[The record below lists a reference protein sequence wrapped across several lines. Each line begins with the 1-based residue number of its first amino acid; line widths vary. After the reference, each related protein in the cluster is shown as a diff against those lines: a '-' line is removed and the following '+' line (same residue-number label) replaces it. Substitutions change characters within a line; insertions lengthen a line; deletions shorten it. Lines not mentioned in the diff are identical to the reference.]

1 MTKSNFNLPTILLL
15 SESEKEFLLEY
26 CSKTWQQ
33 SGEQF
38 TIKELISA
46 LVNDLY
52 KEKLNVG
59 KDEDGLWS
67 LATNLETGEVS
78 SEQEEEEKEEEKV
91 LEEFVEE
98 KSSWHIT
105 PSTSIDLLPSEINYF
120 QANLI
125 ELANL
130 GIISLSEESID
141 LSNPDPTDYL
151 DYLDEVEM
159 EIKKCLKTTN
169 P

>member
-26 CSKTWQQ
+26 CSKKWQQ

-52 KEKLNVG
+52 KERLNVG
-59 KDEDGLWS
+59 KDEEGLWS
-67 LATNLETGEVS
+67 LVANLEEREVPP
-78 SEQEEEEKEEEKV
+78 EKEERVEEEV
-91 LEEFVEE
+91 LEEFVE
-98 KSSWHIT
+98 KKFSWSIT
-105 PSTSIDLLPSEINYF
+105 PSTSVDLLPSEISYF

-130 GIISLSEESID
+130 GIISLSEETID

-151 DYLDEVEM
+151 DYLDEVET